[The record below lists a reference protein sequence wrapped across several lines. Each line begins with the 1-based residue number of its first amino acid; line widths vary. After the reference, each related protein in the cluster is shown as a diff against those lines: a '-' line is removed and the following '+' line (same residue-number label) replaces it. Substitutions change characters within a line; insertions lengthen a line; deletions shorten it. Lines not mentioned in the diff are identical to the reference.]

1 MCVHFE
7 GSKSK
12 RPTWK
17 CKNKTVLE
25 RIPRVSIL
33 LHFYITRRTTSI
45 HINTHIIHV
54 STGGT
59 VRTIEKQFHYSYYY
73 TSYRFFFSFFSSIF
87 MTVAIFVHKNDLY
100 VDNTV
105 ILHVNNAWRWYFIR
119 NRSHHPLYDDGFIP
133 PELLLLLLS
142 LCRLCRNSRELRGE
156 KKKISERRFK
166 AKKKIP
172 KPPPYYVCM
181 YIDIYLYVA
190 MAPRTNS
197 RLYKS
202 EKRSKTA
209 ESIYYSKYV
218 K

>member
-1 MCVHFE
+1 MRDGDISFGTAVTIH
-7 GSKSK
+7 
-12 RPTWK
+12 
-17 CKNKTVLE
+17 
-25 RIPRVSIL
+25 
-33 LHFYITRRTTSI
+33 YTTTDLYPP
-45 HINTHIIHV
+45 N
-54 STGGT
+54 
-59 VRTIEKQFHYSYYY
+59 YYY
-73 TSYRFFFSFFSSIF
+73 YYYRYADCA
-87 MTVAIFVHKNDLY
+87 AIA
-100 VDNTV
+100 
-105 ILHVNNAWRWYFIR
+105 VNC
-119 NRSHHPLYDDGFIP
+119 G
-133 PELLLLLLS
+133 
-142 LCRLCRNSRELRGE
+142 GK